1 MSGWRK
7 LRKEEADLIAAIV
20 RDNPLAEQVIR
31 SLPRQLVKDSPDGGM
46 GSLRFKAAADHDQRF
61 SKEIGEVLF
70 ADQDGV
76 MVSATV
82 NLDNNDELFELD
94 IWKTDFSPLKRY
106 PQPDEVRRPP
116 GGRELDRNSRS
127 A

>member
-1 MSGWRK
+1 
-7 LRKEEADLIAAIV
+7 
-20 RDNPLAEQVIR
+20 
-31 SLPRQLVKDSPDGGM
+31 
-46 GSLRFKAAADHDQRF
+46 
-61 SKEIGEVLF
+61 
-70 ADQDGV
+70 

-94 IWKTDFSPLKRY
+94 IWKTDYSPLKRY